1 MAKNKLI
8 ENEPSKEF
16 NAIFRTLIGR
26 HSGYTVWQDFVT
38 SFACL
43 ISMSVTPEHF
53 KVRKERYEKI
63 RKKYTEK
70 EREAFDELYR
80 TTIAIIGKNPDQD
93 FLGETYMSLEFGNRN
108 CGQFFTPY
116 YISKMMAKMNGV
128 CDEEIME
135 KGYVLVGD
143 PCCGS
148 GGLLIA
154 FANELKLK
162 YDDISSVAFFVAQDI
177 DHTVSMMCFIQLSLI
192 GCAGYV
198 AVGNSLTNPVPDL
211 TSETTWVTPMCY
223 SKVWLDRFNKKY
235 EEIVRKNEGAA

>member
-1 MAKNKLI
+1 MAKKKMFMD
-8 ENEPSKEF
+8 EPSKEF

-26 HSGYTVWQDFVT
+26 QSGYTVWQDFVT

-53 KVRKERYEKI
+53 KVRKERYENI
-63 RKKYTEK
+63 RQKYTGK
-70 EREAFDELYR
+70 ERTALDELYR
-80 TTIAIIGKNPDQD
+80 TTISIIEKNSDQD
-93 FLGETYMSLEFGNRN
+93 FLGETYMSLDFGNKN

-116 YISKMMAKMNGV
+116 HISKMMAKLNGS
-128 CDEEIME
+128 CDEEIKE

-162 YDDISSVAFFVAQDI
+162 YDDISSVAFFAAQDI
-177 DHTVSMMCFIQLSLI
+177 DYTVSMMCYIQLSLM

-198 AVGNSLTNPVPDL
+198 AVGNSLINPVPNL

-223 SKVWLDRFNKKY
+223 SKVWQDRFNKKY
-235 EEIVRKNEGAA
+235 EEIVRRDEEAA